1 MIFFKSLAILF
12 FDILDQFIHQRR
24 ILKNLKEKKII
35 INYYF
40 DVGCHKGLYTDLILN
55 NFSVKKIFMFEPQR
69 EIFSD
74 IISKYKDI
82 KIIKMYNRIV
92 SNDEK
97 KKELFINKHN
107 LTSSLTKL
115 NKKNLYLKFKSK
127 LFGGSI
133 EKMISKTYKI
143 KAVKLSNIILQENIK
158 TIDLLKIDTEGHEL
172 EVLQGLGNKINLVK
186 IILIEFHNADIY
198 LKYSS
203 NKIHKL
209 LKNNGFILHDKMK
222 FPFTEWE
229 DRIYLNKKYQL
240 D

>member
-35 INYYF
+35 INCYF

-97 KKELFINKHN
+97 KKRNI
-107 LTSSLTKL
+107 
-115 NKKNLYLKFKSK
+115 
-127 LFGGSI
+127 
-133 EKMISKTYKI
+133 YK
-143 KAVKLSNIILQENIK
+143 
-158 TIDLLKIDTEGHEL
+158 
-172 EVLQGLGNKINLVK
+172 
-186 IILIEFHNADIY
+186 
-198 LKYSS
+198 
-203 NKIHKL
+203 
-209 LKNNGFILHDKMK
+209 
-222 FPFTEWE
+222 
-229 DRIYLNKKYQL
+229 
-240 D
+240 